1 MARAGCDAD
10 TACGLMVQQSQYENR
25 KLRDIAAELVE
36 RAATGSST

>member
-10 TACGLMVQQSQYENR
+10 TAFGLMVQQSQYENR

-36 RAATGSST
+36 RAAAGGVA